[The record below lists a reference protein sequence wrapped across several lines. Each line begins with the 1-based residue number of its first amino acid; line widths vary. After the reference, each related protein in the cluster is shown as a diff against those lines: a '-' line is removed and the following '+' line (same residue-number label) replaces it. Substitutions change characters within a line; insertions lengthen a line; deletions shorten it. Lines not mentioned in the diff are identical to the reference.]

1 MAGYVTRIRT
11 EDGIDR
17 QIDYN
22 SLANLPK
29 VFTEE
34 EIKAFID
41 AQLKEVFVASL
52 TTKY

>member
-1 MAGYVTRIRT
+1 MAGYITKIRT
-11 EDGIDR
+11 NDGIDR
-17 QIDYN
+17 QIDSN

-52 TTKY
+52 KTGY

>member
-1 MAGYVTRIRT
+1 MDGLVKRIRT
-11 EDGIDR
+11 EDGVDR

-52 TTKY
+52 KTGY